1 MSRKALAEE
10 WHAEMLR
17 LYDERHIVD
26 DSIREIIRPANA
38 KLRLLA
44 VEITDWVAKEME
56 RLLNPKSPN
65 KDKADGGIATRTRSR
80 IANTPTSGAATK
92 LAASGSTSL
101 AQGVSNLAISTE
113 EPTQLG
119 INDAQLATDFGKFK
133 KWTQTK
139 GDYDGSEK
147 AMYDHIRPFL
157 TYVARHVKA
166 RLGSSSDPVDG
177 KNECRLIHPVEITG
191 YKPEDSDDSTQI
203 DIGLIDSKYNADIE
217 LYDRASY
224 YQLRAVFEAKVGK
237 GKDDVDKAFTQLYEY
252 TRQMFAEQ
260 HNLRFALGFT
270 ACAGDVRL
278 CHFGPSK
285 AVSSKPM
292 DVATREGRR
301 AFIELLANMSLCD
314 ESQLGRDPTMR
325 YLSELRC
332 WQIDCPDDDDD
343 DDDNN
348 SRRGEVAQYYFTNV
362 ICIADRLFGRHTR
375 CFLATESRPT
385 KQLEE
390 GQSLE
395 ATVVIKDAFAFAKPI
410 ASEDDRDEVKTLKKI
425 REAFYDNNPDD
436 IFYPEIV
443 VGGRV
448 KFKRGGQ
455 LVEDTTSTI
464 YEGVNSKLLAIV
476 SSDSLF
482 RAHRRIV
489 MKSIGE
495 PLRTIKTAKEFVAVI
510 CDAMQCHYA
519 IIDKCKI
526 LHRDISNNNILVVR
540 MEDGTVRGL
549 LIDFDCAIDISR
561 DKKDVRGEMT
571 GTFPFMSL
579 NNLTCSNVKR
589 TSLDDWESVLYPLCW
604 YATIGF
610 GTSDDRSEM
619 QARLKDLPIAR
630 WRNGT
635 LVAIIDAK
643 RANLRSLDNFKHE
656 IVFKFD
662 RMTKHC
668 VELGRLAVSLYKAL
682 FANKLGTR
690 YHGTEI
696 KTNPSANLDDPFLAA
711 FMYDQQQPTSAS
723 DNNSALINPFEMRSL
738 EWEAIS
744 KDLLGV
750 INETNMEMSD
760 WKDTPKQSQ

>member
-17 LYDERHIVD
+17 VYKERHIVD

-44 VEITDWVAKEME
+44 AEITDRVANEME

-65 KDKADGGIATRTRSR
+65 KEKADGGIATKTRSR

-92 LAASGSTSL
+92 HAASGSTSL

-119 INDAQLATDFGKFK
+119 ISDAQLATDFGKFK

-139 GDYDGSEK
+139 GDYDGSER
-147 AMYDHIRPFL
+147 AMYDHIRSFL

-177 KNECRLIHPVEITG
+177 KNECRLIHPVEITD
-191 YKPEDSDDSTQI
+191 YKPEDSDDSTRI
-203 DIGLIDSKYNADIE
+203 DIGPIDSKYNADIE
-217 LYDRASY
+217 LCDRASY

-237 GKDDVDKAFTQLYEY
+237 GKDDIVKAFAQLYAY

-260 HNLRFALGFT
+260 HNLRSALGFT

-301 AFIELLANMSLCD
+301 AFIELLTNMSLCD
-314 ESQLGRDPTMR
+314 ESQLGCDPTMR

-343 DDDNN
+343 DND

-385 KQLEE
+385 KKLEE

-410 ASEDDRDEVKTLKKI
+410 SSEDDRDEVKTLKKI
-425 REAFYDNNPDD
+425 REMFHDNNPDD
-436 IFYPEIV
+436 IFYPKIV

-464 YEGVNSKLLAIV
+464 YEGVNSKLLAMV

-495 PLRTIKTAKEFVAVI
+495 PLRTVKTAKEFVAVI

-519 IIDKCKI
+519 IVDKCKI

-589 TSLDDWESVLYPLCW
+589 TSLDDWESVLYLLCW

-610 GTSDDRSEM
+610 GTSEDRPEV
-619 QARLKDLPIAR
+619 QARLKDLDIAR

-635 LVAIIDAK
+635 LITITKAK
-643 RANLRSLDNFKHE
+643 RSNLRSLDNFNRDIVGSFDQRDKNSKH
-656 IVFKFD
+656 
-662 RMTKHC
+662 
-668 VELGRLAVSLYKAL
+668 LRLLALRLYEAL
-682 FANKLGTR
+682 FANGKLDTR
-690 YHGTEI
+690 YYGSEEKKI
-696 KTNPSANLDDPFLAA
+696 DPIMAA
-711 FMYDQQQPTSAS
+711 FLKCRLQPTPAS
-723 DNNSALINPFEMRSL
+723 DDSINPINPFEMRSL
-738 EWEAIS
+738 EWEEIS

-750 INETNMEMSD
+750 INETKVEMSD
-760 WKDTPKQSQ
+760 

>member
-1 MSRKALAEE
+1 
-10 WHAEMLR
+10 
-17 LYDERHIVD
+17 
-26 DSIREIIRPANA
+26 
-38 KLRLLA
+38 
-44 VEITDWVAKEME
+44 ME

-65 KDKADGGIATRTRSR
+65 KDKADGGIATRTRCR

-101 AQGVSNLAISTE
+101 AQGVSNLTISTE

-147 AMYDHIRPFL
+147 AMYDHIRPFI

-177 KNECRLIHPVEITG
+177 KNECRLIHPVKITD
-191 YKPEDSDDSTQI
+191 YKPEDLDDSTRI
-203 DIGLIDSKYNADIE
+203 EIGLIDSKYNADFE
-217 LYDRASY
+217 LNDRASY
-224 YQLRAVFEAKVGK
+224 YELRAILEVKVGK
-237 GKDDVDKAFTQLYEY
+237 GKDDIVKAFAQLYAY

-260 HNLRFALGFT
+260 HNLRSALGFT

-343 DDDNN
+343 DDDND

-436 IFYPEIV
+436 IFYPKIV

-448 KFKRGGQ
+448 KFKRGSQ

-510 CDAMQCHYA
+510 CNAMQCHYA
-519 IIDKCKI
+519 IVDKCKI

-589 TSLDDWESVLYPLCW
+589 TSLDDWESVLYLLCW

-610 GTSDDRSEM
+610 GTGEDRSEV
-619 QARLKDLPIAR
+619 QARLKGLDIAR

-635 LVAIIDAK
+635 LITITNAK
-643 RANLRSLDNFKHE
+643 RAHLRNLDNFE
-656 IVFKFD
+656 TDIVDRFD
-662 RMTKHC
+662 QRDTNSEH
-668 VELGRLAVSLYKAL
+668 LGVFALDLYKAL
-682 FANKLGTR
+682 FANGKLEKVYYGTKEKKIDSVLEAR
-690 YHGTEI
+690 SSNQPRPTPIG
-696 KTNPSANLDDPFLAA
+696 DD
-711 FMYDQQQPTSAS
+711 
-723 DNNSALINPFEMRSL
+723 NSGLINPFALRAEK
-738 EWEAIS
+738 WEQIS
-744 KDLLGV
+744 KDLLDV
-750 INETNMEMSD
+750 INETKMEMSD
-760 WKDTPKQSQ
+760 WKDTPKHPQ

>member
-1 MSRKALAEE
+1 
-10 WHAEMLR
+10 
-17 LYDERHIVD
+17 
-26 DSIREIIRPANA
+26 
-38 KLRLLA
+38 
-44 VEITDWVAKEME
+44 ME
-56 RLLNPKSPN
+56 RRLNPKSLN

-80 IANTPTSGAATK
+80 IANTSTSDAGTK
-92 LAASGSTSL
+92 RAASGSASL
-101 AQGVSNLAISTE
+101 AQSVSNLAISPG

-119 INDAQLATDFGKFK
+119 IGDAQLATDFGKIK
-133 KWTQTK
+133 RWTQTK
-139 GDYDGSEK
+139 GNYNGSER
-147 AMYDHIRPFL
+147 AMYDPISSFI

-177 KNECRLIHPVEITG
+177 KDECRLILPVDITD
-191 YKPEDSDDSTQI
+191 YKPEDADDDTRI
-203 DIGLIDSKYNADIE
+203 DIGLFDMEYNAAIKP
-217 LYDRASY
+217 YGRASY
-224 YQLRAVFEAKVGK
+224 YRLRGILEAKMR
-237 GKDDVDKAFTQLYEY
+237 KDEVDNAFVQLYEY

-260 HNLRFALGFT
+260 HNLRSVLGFT

-285 AVSSKPM
+285 AVSSEPM
-292 DVATREGRR
+292 DVGTREGRR
-301 AFIELLANMSLCD
+301 AFIELLINMSLCD
-314 ESQLGRDPTMR
+314 NSQLGRDPTMR

-343 DDDNN
+343 DGR
-348 SRRGEVAQYYFTNV
+348 SGKVAQYYFTNT

-395 ATVVIKDAFAFAKPI
+395 ATVVIKDAFAFAKAI
-410 ASEDDRDEVKTLKKI
+410 GSEDDRDEVKTLKKI
-425 REAFYDNNPDD
+425 REAFHDNNPDD
-436 IFYPEIV
+436 ILYPKIV

-464 YEGVNSKLLAIV
+464 YEGVNDELLAMV

-495 PLRTIKTAKEFVAVI
+495 PLRTVKTAKEFVAVI

-519 IIDKCKI
+519 IVDKCKI

-589 TSLDDWESVLYPLCW
+589 TSLDDWESVLYLLCW

-610 GTSDDRSEM
+610 GTSEDRSEV
-619 QARLKDLPIAR
+619 QARLKVLPIAQ

-635 LVAIIDAK
+635 LVTIIDAK
-643 RANLRSLDNFKHE
+643 RMHLCSLNTFYAN
-656 IVFKFD
+656 IVGRFD
-662 RMTKHC
+662 QRDTNSEH
-668 VELGRLAVSLYKAL
+668 LGVFALKLYKAL
-682 FANKLGTR
+682 FANGKLDSR
-690 YHGTEI
+690 YHGSEEK
-696 KTNPSANLDDPFLAA
+696 KTNPIMAA
-711 FMYDQQQPTSAS
+711 FLKTQPPSTPVDDDSTN
-723 DNNSALINPFEMRSL
+723 DIDPFEMRSQ
-738 EWEAIS
+738 EWEKIS
-744 KDLLGV
+744 KDLLSV
-750 INETNMEMSD
+750 INETKVEMAD
-760 WKDTPKQSQ
+760 WEDTAKQLQ